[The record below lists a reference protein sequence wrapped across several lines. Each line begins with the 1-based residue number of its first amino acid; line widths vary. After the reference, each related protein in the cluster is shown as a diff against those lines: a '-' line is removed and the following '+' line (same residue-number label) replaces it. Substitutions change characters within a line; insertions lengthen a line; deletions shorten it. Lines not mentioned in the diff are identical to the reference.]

1 MQDVIERLKGLCL
14 LLEQKISENDSKTK
28 QLSVEL
34 SLARES
40 TAKNNI
46 KAEELIAREDA
57 VSDIEDIILLSDE
70 SKARLN
76 DANKVRSENIK
87 EAERLALEKKEIE
100 KKSEEFKSLM
110 ALYREKNA
118 SLEAEKVQLEID
130 RKEMRAKI
138 LEDLKKLK

>member
-14 LLEQKISENDSKTK
+14 LLEQKISENDSKAK

-34 SLARES
+34 SLAKEA
-40 TAKNNI
+40 TAQNNK
-46 KAEELIAREDA
+46 KADELIAREDA

-87 EAERLALEKKEIE
+87 EAERLSLEKKEIE
-100 KKSEEFKSLM
+100 KKNEELKNTMS
-110 ALYREKNA
+110 LYRAKNA